1 MREREKRKR
10 RGEAVEEGGAA
21 RTKDIFIYVK
31 ENANTLREE
40 WRGFGSLSL
49 ILPLLNSRADGQD

>member
-1 MREREKRKR
+1 MREGEKRKR
-10 RGEAVEEGGAA
+10 RGEVGGEGAA